1 MAIIWG
7 RACWSQVFGQALRA
21 AALLAAAGLSCFAA
35 QGPARLE
42 VRVTSPR
49 TDLLV
54 CEPLVL
60 DVQVRNVGQTDVKQ
74 YDMRPGDF
82 GYAISVCV
90 PLGGTVSYQPG
101 GSGPMRVN
109 VKTVTLRPG
118 ETYRH
123 REVIV
128 SFSSFS
134 HFLAQVGTYSV
145 QVSCSPDGRTESA
158 VQSAPLMV
166 DVREPQGLDAAAFEL
181 FEGRRQA
188 LFMAGRTDE
197 RSMGEFQLLA
207 RDYPRTVYGRYAR
220 YYLAKALVAPRPQ
233 YAKSPYAKAAV
244 LLEGLVSEEQAFPL
258 TDQCMLDLAEC
269 YEQTNRKDEAR
280 ALLGKLLERFPDS
293 PVAAPAKKKL
303 DSLQPPTPT
312 PQVPQGVDAK
322 PEPAAAPQ
330 PQPDQPP
337 APGQ

>member
-1 MAIIWG
+1 MEVIRQ
-7 RACWSQVFGQALRA
+7 RAGSNQVLGHALRA
-21 AALLAAAGLSCFAA
+21 AVLLVVAAGPSFAA
-35 QGPARLE
+35 QEQPKLQ
-42 VRVTSPR
+42 VRATSPR
-49 TDLLV
+49 PDLLV

-60 DVQVRNVGQTDVKQ
+60 DVQVKNVGEADAKLRE
-74 YDMRPGDF
+74 MRPGDY
-82 GYAISVCV
+82 GYSLNVRT
-90 PLGGTVSYQPG
+90 PHGSTVFYKDVVESIRGQV
-101 GSGPMRVN
+101 R
-109 VKTVTLRPG
+109 TITLAPG
-118 ETYRH
+118 ETYRR

-128 SFSSFS
+128 CFSSLS
-134 HFLAQVGTYSV
+134 YVIGDVGPYSV
-145 QVSCSPDGRTESA
+145 EVSFSPDGRPESA
-158 VQSAPLMV
+158 VQAALLV
-166 DVREPQGLDAAAFEL
+166 VVREPQGLDAEGFGL

-207 RDYPRTVYGRYAR
+207 RDHPRTVYGRYAR

-244 LLEGLVSEEQAFPL
+244 LLEGLVSEEQGFPL

-269 YEQTNRKDEAR
+269 YEQTNRKEEAK
-280 ALLGKLLERFPDS
+280 AILGKLIERFPES
-293 PVAAPAKKKL
+293 PVVAPAKKKL

-337 APGQ
+337 APVE